1 MTTSTQIKGL
11 SKHMD
16 QIFGRWE
23 GIDMTLRKETVIND
37 PNGHPISVS
46 KTDSTIKGVIS
57 AVSFEL
63 DNKFAGR
70 MEDRSFRGLFLWTG
84 DSATMPEVD
93 DKILDDSDGSND
105 MYVVIKILTVD
116 WDIDNPVLITTEL
129 QEVPY
134 AT

>member
-11 SKHMD
+11 SKHMT

-23 GIDMTLRKETVIND
+23 GIDMTLRKETVVND

-57 AVSFEL
+57 AVSFKH
-63 DNKFAGR
+63 DDKFAGK
-70 MEDRSFRGLFLWTG
+70 MEDRQIRGVFLWTG
-84 DSATMPEVD
+84 SSATMPEVD
-93 DKILDDSDGSND
+93 DKILDTSDGDNS
-105 MYVVIKILTVD
+105 MYVVVSILYVD
-116 WDIDNPVLITTEL
+116 RDIDNPVLMTCEL

-134 AT
+134 AA

>member
-23 GIDMTLRKETVIND
+23 GIDMTLRKETVVND

-57 AVSFEL
+57 AVSFKN
-63 DNKFAGR
+63 DDKFAGK
-70 MEDRSFRGLFLWTG
+70 MEDRQIRGVFLWTG
-84 DSATMPEVD
+84 SSATMPEVD
-93 DKILDDSDGSND
+93 DKILDTSDGDNS
-105 MYVVIKILTVD
+105 MYVVVSILYVD
-116 WDIDNPVLITTEL
+116 RDIDNPVLMTTEL
-129 QEVPY
+129 REVPY
-134 AT
+134 GT

>member
-1 MTTSTQIKGL
+1 MATSTQIKGL
-11 SKHMD
+11 AKHMN
-16 QIFGRWE
+16 QILGRWE
-23 GIDMTLRKETVIND
+23 GIDMTLRKETVTLD

-63 DNKFAGR
+63 DNRFAGR
-70 MEDRSFRGLFLWTG
+70 MEDRSLRGLFLWTG

-93 DKILDDSDGSND
+93 DKIIDDTDGSNS
-105 MYVVIKILTVD
+105 MYTVIKILSLD
-116 WDIDNPVLITTEL
+116 FDIDAPVLLTCEL

-134 AT
+134 ET